1 MSLLRQMKWSHQH
14 KYGSFQD
21 LSENEERRAEQG
33 VKTQKVGGGTD
44 SGHICKFN
52 SKRGEMILM

>member
-1 MSLLRQMKWSHQH
+1 MKWSHQH